1 MIILPAIDIK
11 DNKCVRLSQGDF
23 NKIKIY
29 SSNPLEM
36 ALKWQK
42 EGAEYLHLVD
52 LDGAKNEAFINRKS
66 IEKIAQSIDIPIQIG
81 GGIRSEEKVK
91 SLLALGVSRV
101 ILGTAAVENTALLKT
116 LLSKYGNDKI
126 VVSIDAKDGKVA
138 TRGWKVISEINSLDL
153 CKKLQDIGVK
163 TIVYTDISKDG
174 MLLGPNF
181 DIYEELMKKTNLNII
196 ASGGVS
202 FMEDVIKLN
211 KMNLYGAIIGKAFY
225 DGLLNFREV
234 IECLK

>member
-91 SLLALGVSRV
+91 SLLDLGVSRV